1 MSRNL
6 VVGEKSSSMLT
17 PPVITSKKSLINR
30 DSCELHA
37 SRKME
42 VIMNEFKAMAAEYGS
57 SANGTHVKGV
67 KFDMVRQIASF

>member
-1 MSRNL
+1 
-6 VVGEKSSSMLT
+6 
-17 PPVITSKKSLINR
+17 
-30 DSCELHA
+30 
-37 SRKME
+37 ME